1 MKYYSSMTLADYV
14 AANWLEMDP
23 DLVRL
28 IEKEASLLNDARE
41 DAEAWQDN
49 YEDVLR
55 NAEEFKADVLSL
67 LDEYSFTKL
76 SFEDLIIS
84 LRSLAR
90 DVEFEL

>member
-14 AANWLEMDP
+14 AANWLEM

-55 NAEEFKADVLSL
+55 NAEGFKADVLNL

-76 SFEDLIIS
+76 SFEDLITS